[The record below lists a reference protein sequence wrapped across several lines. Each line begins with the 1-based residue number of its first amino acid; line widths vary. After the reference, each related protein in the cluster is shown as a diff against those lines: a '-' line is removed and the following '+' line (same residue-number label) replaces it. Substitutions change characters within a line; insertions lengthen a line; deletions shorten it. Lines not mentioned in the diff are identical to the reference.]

1 MPRIQNMWQWPIQK
15 SALIPYSALAST
27 IQYNERIY
35 ISINERI
42 YTSINEQIYTSIN
55 ERIYIT
61 IRQHL

>member
-35 ISINERI
+35 ISINELI
-42 YTSINEQIYTSIN
+42 YTSINEL
-55 ERIYIT
+55 IYIT